1 MKKKCTGAI
10 NYKQMLCLKNVSKYY
25 SNGNDQK
32 ILAVDNLNFTVY
44 PNEFICII
52 GRSGCGKTTTLRMI
66 AGLEKVS
73 RGTIHLNEKKII
85 GPGPERCVVFQK
97 YTLFPW
103 RNVLSN
109 ITFGLEMQGLKKK
122 QSNVI
127 ARQYLELIDL
137 SDHAKS
143 FPHELSG
150 GMQQRVAVARA
161 LATDPELLL
170 MDEPFGALD
179 AQTRAV
185 LQEELIKIWQKD
197 KKTVLFVTHS
207 IREAICLA
215 DRIIIMKSHPGRI
228 YKIIDNNL
236 TRPRD
241 NNSRESRSLYLN
253 IHKMLEEI

>member
-1 MKKKCTGAI
+1 MLAI
-10 NYKQMLCLKNVSKYY
+10 D
-25 SNGNDQK
+25 G
-32 ILAVDNLNFTVY
+32 LNITVY
-44 PNEFICII
+44 PNEFVCII

-66 AGLEKVS
+66 AGLERVS

-85 GPGPERCVVFQK
+85 GPGPERCVVFQR

-109 ITFGLEMQGLKKK
+109 ITFGLEIQGLKKK
-122 QSNVI
+122 ARDKI
-127 ARQYLELIDL
+127 ARHYLELVDL
-137 SDHAKS
+137 NNYAES

-185 LQEELIKIWQKD
+185 LQDELIKIWQKD
-197 KKTVLFVTHS
+197 QKTLLFVTHS

-228 YKIIDNNL
+228 HKIIDNKL

-241 NNSRESRSLYLN
+241 NNSQGARSLYLK
-253 IHKMLEEI
+253 IHKMLKEI